1 MPAAAIIVPLAVSA
15 ASTAATSLAIGT
27 TLAATLGSIGGAIV
41 TGAIGGAIGGAIT
54 GGIEGGDIGMDVL
67 TGAVGGAVS
76 GGVGGEANT
85 GYSGISPEVANITG
99 LSPNAAQSVT
109 KGLTGFSSGTA
120 AGLAGG
126 QKLGQALKSGAVSGI
141 ASGVASGV
149 GNQIFGGDQ
158 IATQTNPSS
167 AQLERAQNRF
177 GALPFFQEN
186 PNQPPPFNFQS
197 FSFDPNLPSPDQP
210 NQSSFG
216 GNQLLNQG
224 AQGALSRGISTG
236 LNDLLS
242 TGQPSGGAISAG
254 PSERQPQ
261 GSLNLPPAPTG
272 INTTNPSVSALAQ
285 ALRTVPDL
293 GYSPG
298 GPVFGSQSTAK
309 PKKVWNRASLRV
321 MDEETP

>member
-15 ASTAATSLAIGT
+15 ASTAATTALIGT
-27 TLAATLGSIGGAIV
+27 TLAATLGVVGGAIV

-67 TGAVGGAVS
+67 TGAVSGAVS

-85 GYSGISPEVANITG
+85 GYSGISPEVANLTG

-109 KGLTGFSSGTA
+109 KGLTGFASGTA
-120 AGLAGG
+120 AGLVGG
-126 QKLGQALKSGAVSGI
+126 QKFGQALTGGAVSGI

-158 IATQTNPSS
+158 TPTGPIERQPGEHIPSDNSFNDFTFPTERTPSS
-167 AQLERAQNRF
+167 APSGTEQLI
-177 GALPFFQEN
+177 
-186 PNQPPPFNFQS
+186 
-197 FSFDPNLPSPDQP
+197 
-210 NQSSFG
+210 
-216 GNQLLNQG
+216 NQG

-242 TGQPSGGAISAG
+242 TGQPSVGAVSAS
-254 PSERQPQ
+254 PSASQSQ